1 MEIIMSDISR
11 EEYDKIILDLHE
23 EYPITEHVK
32 FCEFDLHDKL
42 EKNGDL
48 ILMYNDLLIKEEA
61 YLEKIENLMDKLLGE
76 RYDYY
81 RFESEKNL
89 QKPEIE
95 KYYLPKDPKIL
106 AMKNIITKQNIR
118 VKFFKMCV
126 NALNKVGWSMK
137 TYSDNMRRGY

>member
-1 MEIIMSDISR
+1 MSDIAR
-11 EEYDKIILDLHE
+11 EEYDKIVLELHE
-23 EYPITEHVK
+23 QYPITEEVK

-48 ILMYNDLLIKEEA
+48 ILKYTDILNKEES
-61 YLEKIENLMDKLLGE
+61 YLEHIEELMEKLMGQ

-81 RFESEKNL
+81 RFESDKNL
-89 QKPEIE
+89 QKSEIE
-95 KYYLPKDPKIL
+95 RYYLPKDPAIIK
-106 AMKNIITKQNIR
+106 MKTIIAKQKVR

-126 NALNKVGWSMK
+126 NALNKQGWNLK

>member
-1 MEIIMSDISR
+1 MSDISR
-11 EEYDKIILDLHE
+11 KEYEKIVTDLHD
-23 EYPITEHVK
+23 EYPITEQVK
-32 FCEFDLHDKL
+32 FCEFDLHEKI

-48 ILMYNDLLIKEEA
+48 LVMYHDLLIKEEA
-61 YLEKIENLMDKLLGE
+61 YLQHIEDLLEKLTGE

-81 RFESEKNL
+81 RFESDKNL

-106 AMKNIITKQNIR
+106 KMKSIVAKQRTR
-118 VKFFKMCV
+118 VNFFKMCV
-126 NALNKVGWSMK
+126 RALDKQQWSMK